1 MTVNMK
7 DVPKLHS
14 NVSRLL
20 VLYFFYSVSPIKF
33 ILVLILQKLCVKII
47 KVTNML
53 SRLIL
58 AMAPE

>member
-1 MTVNMK
+1 MFL
-7 DVPKLHS
+7 DCLF
-14 NVSRLL
+14 
-20 VLYFFYSVSPIKF
+20 YFSFSVSPIKF
-33 ILVLILQKLCVKII
+33 TLVLILQKLRVKII